1 MIYLLGMVDW
11 YFMYMIIIVY
21 VFIIFD
27 KLDKNSVYVVFEDLM
42 NIFDD
47 IL

>member
-27 KLDKNSVYVVFEDLM
+27 QLDKNSDYVGIEDLM

>member
-1 MIYLLGMVDW
+1 MIYLLGMVEW

>member
-1 MIYLLGMVDW
+1 MIYLLGMVNW